1 MFSLGMTIRPDN
13 RELEHV
19 ISIALK
25 TAPDYALRNVM
36 SDRGKMNRQI
46 AVQTLTSRVVAALG
60 RYELSREP
68 TPLEQDGGTLPLF
81 PEIGSTR

>member
-1 MFSLGMTIRPDN
+1 MIRPDN

-19 ISIALK
+19 ISIALM

-46 AVQTLTSRVVAALG
+46 AVQTLTSRVIAALS

-68 TPLEQDGGTLPLF
+68 TPLETDGGTLPLF
-81 PEIGSTR
+81 PDLARTL